1 MLAPMRLGFIG
12 AGNMAS
18 ALARGLGE
26 PALVSDIDRS
36 RAEALAKE
44 IGGEAAD
51 DNAAVAAGSDV
62 VVLCHKP
69 AQLAAVAEDIRDE
82 AKAVISILGGT
93 PIAAVE
99 EAYPDRPVY
108 RFMPSIPVEVRQG
121 VLCYAPGRHASEGPE
136 QEIRELFGRL
146 GTLIDLPDSSIDTA
160 TAIMGCAPAF
170 YSLVIEALVDA
181 GVAQGLSADL
191 AATMAV
197 ESMAGTAAVLRQGD
211 NDTREL
217 RRRVTSPGGMTAR
230 GLVALERGGVR
241 AAFEDAVEAAA
252 GTGS

>member
-1 MLAPMRLGFIG
+1 MRIGLIG

-26 PALVSDIDRS
+26 PALVSDLDRS
-36 RAEALAKE
+36 RAEALAAE

-51 DNAAVAAGSDV
+51 SNRAAAAGADA

-69 AQLAAVAEDIRDE
+69 AQLAAVAEEIGAD
-82 AKAVISILGGT
+82 AKAVVSILGGVT
-93 PIAAVE
+93 VAAVE

-121 VLCYAPGRHASEGPE
+121 VVCYAPGTRAADGPE
-136 QEIRELFGRL
+136 GEVRALFGRL
-146 GTLIDLPDSSIDTA
+146 GTLIELPEPLIDAA
-160 TAIMGCAPAF
+160 TAVMGCGPAF
-170 YSLVIEALVDA
+170 YSLVVEALVDA
-181 GVAQGLSADL
+181 GVAHGLAPDV

-197 ESMAGTAAVLRQGD
+197 ESMAGTATVLRERG
-211 NDTREL
+211 NDTRDL

-230 GLVALERGGVR
+230 GLAALERGGVR
-241 AAFEDAVEAAA
+241 AAFEDAVAAVVE
-252 GTGS
+252 GRR